1 MSDNNANKTLVVTT
15 AIVTMSFVVIS
26 AACYL
31 LIKHQKAKKDLCG
44 ELIKVNYKYEKEFA

>member
-1 MSDNNANKTLVVTT
+1 MSDNNDNKTLVVTT
-15 AIVTMSFVVIS
+15 AIVTMSVVVIS

-31 LIKHQKAKKDLCG
+31 LIKHQKAKKALGG